1 MFRRLIT
8 QKILSYSQEYRH
20 ILDKRMVR
28 PAFTEI
34 TDEELMQMS
43 SKNPELRFERDANG
57 NLITMPPTGG
67 ISGNREAAAISFL
80 YVHVQGQNLGAV
92 FSSSTR
98 FRLANTAVRSP
109 DAAFVAKG
117 RLPDNWD
124 QQEDNFISVVPDFVI
139 EIRSK
144 TDSLEG
150 LKEKMQ
156 EYIENRVRLGWLID
170 RKNKT
175 AYVYRAD
182 GSITQYPESATL
194 SGEGIVPGFTLED
207 DCYCFEI
214 ASNGSV
220 PSGLGVHPV
229 IVLRCTSNGSE
240 CTIDNLTT
248 SRWMISSTS
257 A

>member
-1 MFRRLIT
+1 
-8 QKILSYSQEYRH
+8 
-20 ILDKRMVR
+20 MVD

-43 SKNPELRFERDANG
+43 SKNPELRFERDAKG

-67 ISGNREAAAISFL
+67 ISGDREAKAVAYL
-80 YVHVQGQNLGAV
+80 LVYVEQQELGNV
-92 FSSSTR
+92 FSPSTG

-117 RLPDNWD
+117 RLPQNWR
-124 QQEDNFISVVPDFVI
+124 QQEDQFIDVAPDFVI

-144 TDSLEG
+144 SDSLTG

-156 EYIENRVRLGWLID
+156 EYIENGVRLGWLID
-170 RKNKT
+170 CKNKT

-194 SGEGIVPGFTLED
+194 SGEDVVPGFTL
-207 DCYCFEI
+207 
-214 ASNGSV
+214 A
-220 PSGLGVHPV
+220 LK
-229 IVLRCTSNGSE
+229 VL
-240 CTIDNLTT
+240 L
-248 SRWMISSTS
+248 
-257 A
+257 